1 MASIYFVVFILG
13 SLWGSFCNVCIYRLP
28 IKGDVVSSRS
38 RCRSCKKI
46 IRWFDNIP
54 LISYII
60 LLAKCRNCK
69 TKINFRYFAV
79 ELSTALSFLAV
90 FYLYGVTIST
100 LLLMVL
106 IIFFV
111 IIFFIDLDHYII
123 PNELTFPLM
132 LIGFVKS
139 FDPNINLN
147 LFPNYL
153 DSLIGGALGYIL
165 IWGLITLYLKIRN
178 KEGMGLGDA
187 KLLSAIGFWF
197 GWISIPFVIF
207 LSSVIAL
214 LSVIPSLLK
223 KSKSMSSQIPFG
235 PFIILGCILYIFFSE
250 QYKNLLFG

>member
-1 MASIYFVVFILG
+1 MVSIYFVVFILG

-28 IKGDVVSSRS
+28 VKGDVVSSRS
-38 RCRSCKKI
+38 KCRSCKKI

-54 LISYII
+54 LVSYII

-69 TKINFRYFAV
+69 SKINFRYFAV

-123 PNELTFPLM
+123 PDELTFPLM
-132 LIGFVKS
+132 LIGFIKS
-139 FDPNINLN
+139 FDPNLNLN

-165 IWGLITLYLKIRN
+165 IWGLITLYLRIRN

-197 GWISIPFVIF
+197 GWYSIPYVIF
-207 LSSVIAL
+207 LSLQKLHQSFL
-214 LSVIPSLLK
+214 LCFHQL
-223 KSKSMSSQIPFG
+223 
-235 PFIILGCILYIFFSE
+235 E
-250 QYKNLLFG
+250 QNLFDLHHLCRL

>member
-1 MASIYFVVFILG
+1 MVSIYFVVFILG

-28 IKGDVVSSRS
+28 VKGDVVSSRS
-38 RCRSCKKI
+38 KCRSWKKI
-46 IRWFDNIP
+46 IQWFDNIP
-54 LISYII
+54 LVSYII
-60 LLAKCRNCK
+60 LLAKCRKCK

-111 IIFFIDLDHYII
+111 IIFFIDLDHFII

-132 LIGFVKS
+132 LIGFIKS
-139 FDPNINLN
+139 FDPNLNLN

-165 IWGLITLYLKIRN
+165 IWGLITLYLRIRN

-197 GWISIPFVIF
+197 GWYSIPYVIF
-207 LSSVIAL
+207 LSSLSALMIAL
-214 LSVIPSLLK
+214 PGLIN
-223 KSKSMSSQIPFG
+223 KSKTLSSQIPFG
-235 PFIILGCILYIFFSE
+235 PYLIFGTVAYLILRNYFVFI
-250 QYKNLLFG
+250 